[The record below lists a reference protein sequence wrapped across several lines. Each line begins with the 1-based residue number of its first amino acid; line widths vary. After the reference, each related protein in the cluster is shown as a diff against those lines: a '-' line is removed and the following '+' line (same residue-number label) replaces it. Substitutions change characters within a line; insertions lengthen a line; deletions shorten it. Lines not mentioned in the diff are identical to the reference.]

1 MLYNAPVKKR
11 VLLMKA
17 KRAKTYNKCPTC
29 GAKVEAGMDYCPK
42 CGSLLDDIYEEDE
55 YQEEPTSS
63 KYDYDDRRPQEKH
76 PEEEQDEIKAGF
88 GQMGKFYKKGM
99 ENAKRE
105 SVIIL
110 ITFVVIGIILFS
122 VGPSNLPFAII
133 LSSGA
138 VFVSA
143 IISMILLVVS
153 MFKKDK

>member
-1 MLYNAPVKKR
+1 MLYNAHIEKR
-11 VLLMKA
+11 VLLMKDKSL
-17 KRAKTYNKCPTC
+17 KRINKCPTC

-55 YQEEPTSS
+55 YQEEPSYS
-63 KYDYDDRRPQEKH
+63 KNDYGNRRPQESYREEKH
-76 PEEEQDEIKAGF
+76 EESESEYR
-88 GQMGKFYKKGM
+88 QMGKMFKKGT
-99 ENAKRE
+99 ELAKRQT
-105 SVIIL
+105 VIIL
-110 ITFVVIGIILFS
+110 ITFVVIAIILFF

-153 MFKKDK
+153 MFKKNK